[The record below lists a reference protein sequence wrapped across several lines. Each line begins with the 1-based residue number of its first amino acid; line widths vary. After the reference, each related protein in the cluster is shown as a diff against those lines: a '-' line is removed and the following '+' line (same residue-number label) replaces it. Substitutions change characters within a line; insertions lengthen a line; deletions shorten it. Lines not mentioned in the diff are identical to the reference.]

1 MRRGCLLFH
10 SFRAFC
16 DMKFLCFCRVAML
29 LALVLATTAAA
40 GEKLRFE
47 IDLPEA
53 VAKQPVSGRLFV
65 FLSTRDRGEPRFG
78 PSWFSPEP
86 FFATDVKDFAPGETR
101 AIDDA
106 ADGFPDELSTLKP
119 GKYRVQALLDH
130 DFYDAHQAHGVGNFY
145 SKPLEVELDPATGQ
159 LVRLSLDQVV
169 EAQKFPAGE
178 LVEEVEFKSE
188 LLSAFHKREV
198 IDRCGVVLPKSYHD
212 PKQKDRRYGV
222 IYVIPGFGGNHRQAA
237 GYARMYAPRAEGDE
251 EFIVVMLSGQCKWG
265 HHVYADSATNGPR
278 GESLLK
284 ELIPLIDEKYRTVAE
299 PTARFV
305 TGHSSGGWSSL
316 WLQVAYPETFG
327 GVWSTSPDPVDFRD
341 FQQVD
346 LYADPPLSLYRDEKG
361 ERRPIARRGE
371 TPVLWYDSFGKMDDV
386 LGRGG
391 QLRSFEAVFSPLD
404 KDAQPAMLWDRETG
418 RIDPAVAEAWK
429 KYDIRLRI
437 EEDWDELKPKL
448 AGKIHIV
455 MGSLDTFYLEGA
467 VRRLQ
472 EALTE
477 LGSDA
482 EVEIHE
488 GKDHGSV
495 ITRDLQAKI
504 RRQMSEAFRRHH
516 PRS

>member
-1 MRRGCLLFH
+1 
-10 SFRAFC
+10 
-16 DMKFLCFCRVAML
+16 MKFLRQCHVATF
-29 LALVLATTAAA
+29 LAVALAASAFA
-40 GEKLRFE
+40 SEKLSFE
-47 IDLPEA
+47 ITLPDA
-53 VAKQPVSGRLFV
+53 AAKQPVSGRLFV

-86 FFATDVKDFAPGETR
+86 FFAADVKDFAPGESR

-106 ADGFPDELSTLKP
+106 ADGFPDKLSTLKA

-130 DFYDAHQAHGVGNFY
+130 DFYEANQAQGAGNFY
-145 SKPLEVELDPATGQ
+145 SKPEDVELDPAAGTVVK
-159 LVRLSLDQVV
+159 LTLDQVV
-169 EAQKFPAGE
+169 EPHKFPASE
-178 LVEEVEFKSE
+178 LVQEVEFKSE
-188 LLSAFHKREV
+188 LLSKFHRREV
-198 IDRCGVVLPKSYHD
+198 IDRCGVVLPKSYNDPEHD
-212 PKQKDRRYGV
+212 HSEERDRRYGV
-222 IYVIPGFGGNHRQAA
+222 IYVVPGFGGNHRQAS
-237 GYARMYAPRAEGDE
+237 GYARMYLPQGEDDE

-278 GESLLK
+278 GQSLVE

-316 WLQVAYPETFG
+316 WLQVAYPDVFG

-371 TPVLWYDSFGKMDDV
+371 EPALWYDSFGKMDDV
-386 LGRGG
+386 IGRGG

-404 KDAQPAMLWDRETG
+404 KDGQPARLWDRETG

-437 EEDWDELKPKL
+437 EENWEQLQPKL
-448 AGKIHIV
+448 AGKLHVV
-455 MGSLDTFYLEGA
+455 MGGLDTFYLDGA
-467 VRRLQ
+467 VRKLKVSLEER
-472 EALTE
+472 
-477 LGSDA
+477 GSDA

-488 GKDHGSV
+488 GKDHGSILSQEV
-495 ITRDLQAKI
+495 QTKI
-504 RRQMSEAFRRHH
+504 RRQMAEAFRKHH
-516 PRS
+516 PQGGRLTP